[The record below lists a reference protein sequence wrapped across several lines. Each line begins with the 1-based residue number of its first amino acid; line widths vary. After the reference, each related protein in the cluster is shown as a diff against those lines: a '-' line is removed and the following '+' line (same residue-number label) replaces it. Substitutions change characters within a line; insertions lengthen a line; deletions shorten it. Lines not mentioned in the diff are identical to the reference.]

1 MVALVF
7 LLVISAVFASVLA
20 LEGGDDR
27 LARRPAGLLSWIAS
41 GNWPAKIG
49 GGLMIVGVGA
59 LLRYAAINFD
69 VADQYKIGV
78 GILAAAALGVGSL
91 LVAAHPERRAISL
104 ALGGAA
110 FGVAYLTAYSAFALF
125 GYLPTM
131 QGLGLLA
138 LTAIGAGVFA
148 VTRSAQSLAVLS
160 MVGAF
165 IAPAF
170 AVEDPGPQVVYLYY
184 LALSLLV
191 FAMVAVRGWRPLIH
205 LSFLFTLAG
214 SAFFA
219 WTADYF
225 SRDNAEVLLPLLV
238 MLVAVHVAMPLFER
252 RWARGR
258 VVESLDAVY
267 LLALPVVASLSAL
280 ALAPSRAALSSEL
293 WWFAGIWLAAAGWL
307 YAQKREGMATHAII
321 GLLLLGIGV
330 AARYR
335 SLPWELIALAIGVAS
350 LSLAERRTN
359 SARLQGFLAGLV
371 LVLSAVHVLGALA
384 PSHSDTL
391 FLNGRFFERLVGAA
405 LMILAA
411 RILVRLHHRLDSLM
425 LTVSVG
431 WAAFAVGGEV
441 ARLDLVSAW
450 LLLHWV
456 FAAAAL
462 ALFFF
467 GPRIPNL
474 RNLVGPLVFALGV
487 SAVLAQA
494 KSGGDIA
501 WIAAIVAGLAMLAI
515 ALRPVMAD
523 EGAESSRLLGAI
535 GAPIV
540 AALWMA
546 CYARGQG
553 GLPWQF
559 PVSVGALAAVVV
571 LFIGMRAGAR
581 SQRWINEA
589 ADIFAVGLAFVLALA
604 TLFDIERAPSAML
617 LELLCVAALGA
628 LAFWNGRRVHIGEWV
643 LPAAVIGAALLL
655 QANLLRWLGPPGDL
669 DALDIFNMG
678 WRALI
683 TLLWASIG
691 AALTINARRVASRAQ
706 WSAGATFLVGAAI
719 KFVLVDFGSLGQLA
733 NILAVIAA
741 GAMFLLVGWLAP
753 MPPARESADPG
764 PGGGAPPTPPAPTHA
779 GEPPADPAPGAAA
792 RGDAA
797 ETRHTMEMP
806 GSYWQARQVTGT
818 VTREQESSS
827 RLGWTIAIACIVLIT
842 ASQALPKWLDR
853 HDRQDRD
860 RPRVTL
866 ERIAEMA
873 RSADPVE
880 AAPGADE
887 MSAELPGA
895 PPQAPEVTL
904 DALVRQGV
912 LRRATLHDLEAWR
925 AAGGAEPSINMTEP
939 DQQAESSGPYLF
951 HGYVVLAE
959 MEFPAGLY
967 GAHRATFI
975 VPPGVPVPGGDRGH
989 SQVLDMNP

>member
-7 LLVISAVFASVLA
+7 LLVISAVFASILA
-20 LEGGDDR
+20 LEGGDER

-49 GGLMIVGVGA
+49 GGLMIVGIGA

-69 VADQYKIGV
+69 VPDQYKVGV
-78 GILAAAALGVGSL
+78 GMLAAAALGVGSF
-91 LVAAHPERRAISL
+91 LVAARPERRAISL

-160 MVGAF
+160 MIGAF

-184 LALSLLV
+184 VALSVLV
-191 FAMVAVRGWRPLIH
+191 FVMVAVRGWRPLIH

-225 SRDNAEVLLPLLV
+225 SRDNAAVMLPVLV

-252 RWARGR
+252 RWTRGR

-267 LLALPVVASLSAL
+267 LLALPVVASLTAL
-280 ALAPSRAALSSEL
+280 ALAPSRAALSAEL

-384 PSHSDTL
+384 PSHGDTL
-391 FLNGRFFERLVGAA
+391 FLNGRFFERLVGAT

-411 RILVRLHHRLDSLM
+411 RILVRLRHRLDSLM
-425 LTVSVG
+425 LTVSIA

-456 FAAAAL
+456 FAAGAI

-467 GPRIPNL
+467 GPRVPNV
-474 RNLVGPLVFALGV
+474 RNLVGPLVFALGI

-494 KSGGDIA
+494 RSEGDIA
-501 WIAAIVAGLAMLAI
+501 GVAAIIAGIAMLAI

-523 EGAESSRLLGAI
+523 EGAEPSRLLGAI
-535 GAPIV
+535 GAPILV
-540 AALWMA
+540 ALWMGS
-546 CYARGQG
+546 YARGHG

-559 PVSVGALAAVVV
+559 SVCAGTIAAVVV

-604 TLFDIERAPSAML
+604 TLFDIEREASAVT
-617 LELLCVAALGA
+617 LEVLSVATLGA
-628 LAFWNGRRVHIGEWV
+628 LAFWHGRRVRIGEWIQ
-643 LPAAVIGAALLL
+643 PAAVIGAALLL

-669 DALDIFNMG
+669 DARDIFDMG

-691 AALTINARRVASRAQ
+691 AALTINARRVGSRAQ

-753 MPPARESADPG
+753 MPPPREPADGGPRGGNAPPSREHTPPG
-764 PGGGAPPTPPAPTHA
+764 PQPP
-779 GEPPADPAPGAAA
+779 DDSAPGAPNSA
-792 RGDAA
+792 R
-797 ETRHTMEMP
+797 TLEMP
-806 GSYWQARQVTGT
+806 ESYWQSRPAGAWATP
-818 VTREQESSS
+818 EQKSSG
-827 RLGWTIAIACIVLIT
+827 RLAWSIAIFGVLLLT
-842 ASQALPKWLDR
+842 ASQVLSRWSGR
-853 HDRQDRD
+853 HDDPGQ
-860 RPRVTL
+860 
-866 ERIAEMA
+866 A
-873 RSADPVE
+873 RSQSTIEDLAELAQPVE
-880 AAPGADE
+880 
-887 MSAELPGA
+887 ELPEA
-895 PPQAPEVTL
+895 AESEPAEVTESNFSSSPEPGSVT
-904 DALVRQGV
+904 APVEQPSEV
-912 LRRATLHDLEAWR
+912 
-925 AAGGAEPSINMTEP
+925 AAEGSLPEEQLTTASP
-939 DQQAESSGPYLF
+939 
-951 HGYVVLAE
+951 
-959 MEFPAGLY
+959 
-967 GAHRATFI
+967 
-975 VPPGVPVPGGDRGH
+975 
-989 SQVLDMNP
+989 